1 MEKNVKTRFV
11 PKIKFKK
18 VCKRDSGV
26 TTDPADPAMRGAR
39 GLWGPKNYGIN
50 FFSLKI
56 WEQMWT
62 CAAMSNLACTY

>member
-39 GLWGPKNYGIN
+39 GLWGPKN
-50 FFSLKI
+50 
-56 WEQMWT
+56 
-62 CAAMSNLACTY
+62 